1 MRPRGAFEAP
11 RRWLSAWRR
20 WTADPAVAGCV
31 AVAVLLAAALAQV
44 GWSAARAGTE
54 VADDVA
60 EVERDHRVRAIARLA
75 DDALAALRATVAS
88 DGWKGAAP
96 GLEKA
101 AARLEAEG
109 IDLPAIAVGPDG
121 GRDGNGERALGSS
134 AAADYRWAVGE
145 LRSALAP
152 LLASAA
158 IDAIRVVRRADGRVL
173 LDSTGETLG
182 RMVPEVLDALAG
194 GRVVDGL
201 QVAAFPT
208 LASRKGGL
216 TMVVAETPD
225 PPLVLTAS
233 LALASPAAGAD
244 AAGRITLVDGSGRM
258 RSWRNGTP
266 TAVSEEATRL
276 YRASLANDP
285 DPRVARAVARIRV
298 AGVPLTLV
306 VEPEAARQESALAG
320 VLWPA
325 LALCLVAGLAMA
337 WLWRRFR
344 GPAPPASGS
353 PRRAVPDDPDVEEG
367 GGDLDDSVIAIMR
380 AVGRI
385 ATSRDLTIRVP
396 VTEDVTGAISDALNL
411 LTEETG
417 RAFREVGAVSGD
429 VARATIAVREEG
441 QRAADASRAELREV
455 DLAAQE
461 LAAAARALTG
471 VAELARRVDR
481 SAALAVAAN
490 AAAAAGVERTGEGVA
505 RARDLIRDTEK
516 LVKRLGERSQE
527 IGQVVALIRSI
538 SERTGILALNA
549 SIHAAAHREQGR
561 GFGSV
566 ADEVKRLSES
576 TRESTERIAHL
587 VAAIQ
592 TDTAQTVAAMSEAI
606 SQVAEVTRLSEQA
619 REQMNGSRDRTR
631 RLAADIRS
639 IARTTERQARASD
652 TLKDRADR
660 IRASSAQTAS
670 ALEAQ
675 AVETQR
681 LAESARRLLAAVSS
695 FKVDP

>member
-1 MRPRGAFEAP
+1 MDTERERA
-11 RRWLSAWRR
+11 
-20 WTADPAVAGCV
+20 
-31 AVAVLLAAALAQV
+31 LLAAAH
-44 GWSAARAGTE
+44 AATFKPDYMTNDKLEAATRG
-54 VADDVA
+54 
-60 EVERDHRVRAIARLA
+60 HG
-75 DDALAALRATVAS
+75 ALVIPAF
-88 DGWKGAAP
+88 
-96 GLEKA
+96 A
-101 AARLEAEG
+101 AANSLAEDIFCTIG
-109 IDLPAIAVGPDG
+109 APEMHLMNMTVVDASAPHLPLDTVIGK
-121 GRDGNGERALGSS
+121 
-134 AAADYRWAVGE
+134 AVGE
-145 LRSALAP
+145 ARQGGAEPANAAL
-152 LLASAA
+152 
-158 IDAIRVVRRADGRVL
+158 I
-173 LDSTGETLG
+173 
-182 RMVPEVLDALAG
+182 
-194 GRVVDGL
+194 
-201 QVAAFPT
+201 VAT
-208 LASRKGGL
+208 LAYFS
-216 TMVVAETPD
+216 
-225 PPLVLTAS
+225 
-233 LALASPAAGAD
+233 
-244 AAGRITLVDGSGRM
+244 GSC
-258 RSWRNGTP
+258 
-266 TAVSEEATRL
+266 
-276 YRASLANDP
+276 
-285 DPRVARAVARIRV
+285 AR

-367 GGDLDDSVIAIMR
+367 GDDLDDSVIAIMR

-566 ADEVKRLSES
+566 ADEVKRLDLG
-576 TRESTERIAHL
+576 TL
-587 VAAIQ
+587 VLTPFEGMTLQ
-592 TDTAQTVAAMSEAI
+592 L
-606 SQVAEVTRLSEQA
+606 QVNKETNKVQSLLVGDGQ
-619 REQMNGSRDRTR
+619 
-631 RLAADIRS
+631 
-639 IARTTERQARASD
+639 
-652 TLKDRADR
+652 
-660 IRASSAQTAS
+660 S
-670 ALEAQ
+670 ALEVGVFAGP
-675 AVETQR
+675 AHGN
-681 LAESARRLLAAVSS
+681 
-695 FKVDP
+695 D